1 MSNQV
6 LNSRTRSS
14 RKEEDPISL
23 RKQVFTSGS
32 NSAAQS
38 AFRAGKNPSINISVS
53 REVHEDDEALNIE
66 MSDVSIILSIL
77 W

>member
-1 MSNQV
+1 MMNQV

-14 RKEEDPISL
+14 RKEEDPISFG
-23 RKQVFTSGS
+23 RQVFTSGS

-53 REVHEDDEALNIE
+53 REVHDDDEALHIP
-66 MSDVSIILSIL
+66 MSDVSITLLIL
-77 W
+77 